1 MKTADSQAKID
12 GRHARA
18 EDDSPPAGE
27 ADDGSEEISGRSSP
41 GGYSGDG
48 SSSGSEPDSSS
59 SEKKIPAQGGEDTGD
74 HSNTT
79 QVDRRTASATD
90 EDIFQSRPD
99 AQQRS
104 VEPARRHVHGQHHQS
119 DMGKKHKKFLNH
131 RITEIENLYEISRLA
146 ARRAHDNNNSKDT
159 DSVEAKAPPARRQSY
174 PQAETKKD
182 NQESLSSRPQNR
194 QPSQLGE
201 ERRTRAKSHGDD
213 DCQQANEHELYE
225 KYNYGN
231 TMNAYTR
238 PFFQEGQAAPAGSRF
253 NGSDG
258 SGAHSSSGGFTSF
271 FTTTKSESNGQTG
284 SSSDQSTQKIV
295 GHIVSNV
302 AKAQRA
308 LLAIDSVSLHLA
320 GNHAHASRKDKEA
333 DDLSDS
339 SSMVVLAR
347 VKRKH
352 DKQPASSNSDGG
364 TGNGS
369 SNNSRKRVR
378 INEDALPATPNS
390 KFDGRDTQEHQK
402 QSNLRAESSA
412 ISSLSTSLDTSGSD
426 SGQAKNTNGE
436 SLNTDQKQSSA
447 SDANQTTQTA
457 KRIVTD
463 SSGAT
468 TANGSTGSGTG
479 SGHNEKQELKPSS
492 TSNVR
497 NETQECASLAYKDE
511 PTSPSKSSPRLRDD
525 RKTPP
530 EELAE
535 SKLSEKKRKRR
546 VQRREY
552 EEGVQRQLRDSSET
566 TSSPN
571 ESPLLPGQ
579 PVSLEDVLSFTKTAR
594 ILVQAIPPF
603 LAVHVNAA
611 FTTLCGI
618 QSSAAIGSPVSAVL
632 SLPAENP
639 PFSGSDNTDSNKD
652 AMSSLS
658 DSDGNRAQ
666 NEHDNGA
673 EPQDP
678 SARGLR
684 IDRLI
689 VAR

>member
-1 MKTADSQAKID
+1 M
-12 GRHARA
+12 
-18 EDDSPPAGE
+18 
-27 ADDGSEEISGRSSP
+27 
-41 GGYSGDG
+41 
-48 SSSGSEPDSSS
+48 
-59 SEKKIPAQGGEDTGD
+59 
-74 HSNTT
+74 
-79 QVDRRTASATD
+79 
-90 EDIFQSRPD
+90 
-99 AQQRS
+99 
-104 VEPARRHVHGQHHQS
+104 
-119 DMGKKHKKFLNH
+119 
-131 RITEIENLYEISRLA
+131 
-146 ARRAHDNNNSKDT
+146 
-159 DSVEAKAPPARRQSY
+159 
-174 PQAETKKD
+174 
-182 NQESLSSRPQNR
+182 
-194 QPSQLGE
+194 
-201 ERRTRAKSHGDD
+201 
-213 DCQQANEHELYE
+213 
-225 KYNYGN
+225 
-231 TMNAYTR
+231 
-238 PFFQEGQAAPAGSRF
+238 
-253 NGSDG
+253 
-258 SGAHSSSGGFTSF
+258 
-271 FTTTKSESNGQTG
+271 
-284 SSSDQSTQKIV
+284 
-295 GHIVSNV
+295 
-302 AKAQRA
+302 
-308 LLAIDSVSLHLA
+308 SLHLA

-594 ILVQAIPPF
+594 
-603 LAVHVNAA
+603 
-611 FTTLCGI
+611 CGLN
-618 QSSAAIGSPVSAVL
+618 SV
-632 SLPAENP
+632 
-639 PFSGSDNTDSNKD
+639 
-652 AMSSLS
+652 
-658 DSDGNRAQ
+658 
-666 NEHDNGA
+666 
-673 EPQDP
+673 
-678 SARGLR
+678 
-684 IDRLI
+684 
-689 VAR
+689 